1 MTKLKQKNIYE
12 IYLYSINGKL
22 ISKEQ
27 LSYPVQDM
35 LIKDDYC
42 ILGLL
47 IVNNSKQTPNASLNM
62 SPGEKT
68 PNDGTPSTVKYL
80 NSKIVFKEIFE

>member
-1 MTKLKQKNIYE
+1 
-12 IYLYSINGKL
+12 LYSINGKL

-27 LSYPVQDM
+27 LNYPVQDM

-47 IVNNSKQTPNASLNM
+47 IVNNPKQTLNASSNM
-62 SPGEKT
+62 IPNEKMASE
-68 PNDGTPSTVKYL
+68 GTPSSVKYL